1 MRSSSNSDPVSY
13 WQAIA
18 LDASGTATDVGK
30 LVSTLTVPRTT
41 PNRGVDASG
50 TVQTIALPIRGVYC
64 TAKGNAVLQYTKDD
78 GSTPVQLD
86 FTGLVAGAVYPFCPS
101 RQISGD
107 ATLIALY
114 G

>member
-30 LVSTLTVPRTT
+30 LVSTLTVPRS
-41 PNRGVDASG
+41 RV
-50 TVQTIALPIRGVYC
+50 VYC
-64 TAKGNAVLQYTKDD
+64 KTAGNAVLQYTKED
-78 GSTPVQLD
+78 GNTIDTVN

>member
-13 WQAIA
+13 WQAITV
-18 LDASGTATDVGK
+18 ASSPTSVAAGEYVA
-30 LVSTLTVPRTT
+30 TLTVPRTI
-41 PNRGVDASG
+41 PNRGTVASG
-50 TVQTIALPIRGVYC
+50 NYQFTSLPIRGVYC
-64 TAKGNAVLQYTKDD
+64 SGVGNAVLQYTQED
-78 GSTPVQLD
+78 GTVATVD

-101 RQISGD
+101 RQIGGD

>member
-30 LVSTLTVPRTT
+30 LVSTLTVPRSRVEGGGGAAATST
-41 PNRGVDASG
+41 VD
-50 TVQTIALPIRGVYC
+50 LPIRGVYC
-64 TAKGNAVLQYTKDD
+64 KTAGNAVLQYTKED
-78 GSTPVQLD
+78 GNTIDTVN

>member
-13 WQAIA
+13 WLAIIVDDTGSA
-18 LDASGTATDVGK
+18 TTAGR

-64 TAKGNAVLQYTKDD
+64 TAKGNAVLQYTEED
-78 GSTPVQLD
+78 GTTIDTVN

-101 RQISGD
+101 RQISGN

>member
-30 LVSTLTVPRTT
+30 LVSTLTVPRSRVEGGGGAAATST
-41 PNRGVDASG
+41 VD
-50 TVQTIALPIRGVYC
+50 LPIRGVYC
-64 TAKGNAVLQYTKDD
+64 TTAGNAVLQYTKED